1 MVSSTSSSEAVR
13 EPLIVE
19 RAFARDV
26 PSLDWPRIAAVAFSV
41 TLLVMVAWELR
52 MRQLQLRAG
61 DLDDGLGQW
70 AAERRKVDAGPRD
83 PVVLVGDS
91 RILFD
96 TDLDLFAEVTG
107 RRPIQLAL
115 PGTPGA
121 QFLTDLADDEHFAGL
136 VVVGMMEHL
145 YFSSWKGL
153 FGKALDYVRDESPSQ
168 RSGVVLHRELSRSF
182 AFLDK
187 EYSLFNLIERND
199 IPERGEIEGPYL
211 DVWKISETFEDRQ
224 TRLWSRIQTDPRL
237 QAHAIRAWHD
247 MKGKPLPQ
255 EQVDKTIA
263 AAKHACEKIRARG
276 GEVVF
281 LRPPSAQPNRGNE
294 EARAPRAKVWD
305 VLLRETGSVGI
316 HSDDYAAMQ
325 GLEIPERSHLSAESA
340 KVFTRAY
347 AGELVRQVPWLAAH
361 GRAP

>member
-1 MVSSTSSSEAVR
+1 MVSSTSSSEAPVAA
-13 EPLIVE
+13 VE
-19 RAFARDV
+19 RAFARGV
-26 PSLDWPRIAAVAFSV
+26 PSLAWRRIAAIAFSV
-41 TLLVMVAWELR
+41 TLLAMLAWELR
-52 MRQLQLRAG
+52 MRQIGLRAG
-61 DLDDGLGQW
+61 DLDDGVGQW

-96 TDLDLFAEVTG
+96 TDLDIFADVTG

-121 QFLTDLADDEHFAGL
+121 QFLTDLGDDEHFAGL

-153 FGKALDYVRDESPSQ
+153 FGKALDYVHDESPSQ
-168 RSGVVLHRELSRSF
+168 RSGVVIHLELSRTF

-199 IPERGEIEGPYL
+199 IPNRGDVEGPYL
-211 DVWKISETFEDRQ
+211 DVWKLSETFDDRQ
-224 TRLWSRIQTDPRL
+224 TRMWSRIQTDPRL
-237 QAHAIRAWHD
+237 QQHAIAAWHD

-255 EQVDKTIA
+255 EQIDKTIA
-263 AAKHACEKIRARG
+263 AAKRACERIRARG

-281 LRPPSAQPNRGNE
+281 LRPPSAQPNRANE
-294 EARAPRAKVWD
+294 EARAPRARVWD

-316 HSDDYAAMQ
+316 HFEDYPAMQ

-347 AGELVRQVPWLAAH
+347 AGELVRQVPWLATHARPH
-361 GRAP
+361 